1 MLDFLAQII
10 PAAQDDGGGIGNLLF
25 LVFVG
30 IIWIVGGILKA
41 RARKSE
47 AEEPEKAPVRPERK
61 APSLLDELRKL
72 KLELIEEAAPKEV
85 KATRV
90 APASPQKRRV
100 QRPAEKEKVAVA
112 ELVTEEPELVTKP
125 AIKSLEL
132 ERKEKSKETV
142 QLLRPRLPSVDYI
155 AQGDQL
161 KTAIIYSEILGKPVA
176 LRDM

>member
-10 PAAQDDGGGIGNLLF
+10 LVAQNDGDGIGNLLF

-30 IIWIVGGILKA
+30 IMWIVGGILKA
-41 RARKSE
+41 RGRKSE
-47 AEEPEKAPVRPERK
+47 AEKPEKTPVKPERK

-72 KLELIEEAAPKEV
+72 KLELTEEATPKAV
-85 KATRV
+85 KPTTAV
-90 APASPQKRRV
+90 PAKPQKRRV
-100 QRPAEKEKVAVA
+100 QRPVKKEKVAVA

-125 AIKSLEL
+125 AIKPLGL
-132 ERKEKSKETV
+132 KRKEKPEEKEKI
-142 QLLRPRLPSVDYI
+142 RPRIPSVDYI
-155 AQGDQL
+155 TQGDQL